1 MRQQA
6 MSFMLL
12 APSAIATACRS
23 SQPDRERCDRF
34 RAGRMPGL
42 RKGTA
47 KLTVTALQ
55 SVLNWLHTADEISG
69 PLAWTVSVGPCRA
82 LSSWDRY
89 G

>member
-1 MRQQA
+1 
-6 MSFMLL
+6 
-12 APSAIATACRS
+12 
-23 SQPDRERCDRF
+23 
-34 RAGRMPGL
+34 MPGL

-47 KLTVTALQ
+47 KLTVTALR
-55 SVLNWLHTADEISG
+55 SVLNWLDAADEISG